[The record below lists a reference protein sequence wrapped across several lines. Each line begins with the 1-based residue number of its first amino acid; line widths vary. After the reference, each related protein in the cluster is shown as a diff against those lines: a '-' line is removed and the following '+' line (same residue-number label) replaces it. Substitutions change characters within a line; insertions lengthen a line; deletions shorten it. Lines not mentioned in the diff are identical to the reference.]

1 MNAFFKPH
9 HGDTEPRRK
18 PKKNFSVFSVTPWLN
33 RVFVVAILLALLL
46 SPIATAR
53 AQGGATVTASATIQP
68 AHVVNLGFLNTA
80 FLKEV
85 NVKEGD
91 VVTEG
96 QILATLD
103 TPELEFAVTAAEA
116 ALKSAKSYAELQRYG
131 GSRVFRGGQF
141 VYQAPP
147 REMIDKAD
155 MRVMLAQASLE
166 AAQIALAQ
174 STLVAPLGGTVI
186 SVPVLPG
193 QMTQLGDTVIAIA
206 TLDQLQIETTDL
218 SERDIAKIQVGQK
231 ATVFIDAL
239 NAEFPATIIAIAPRA
254 DIVGGDVVFKVTLVF
269 DEQPVGV
276 LWGMTA
282 EVTITTE

>member
-1 MNAFFKPH
+1 MNTSFKSRH
-9 HGDTEPRRK
+9 RVNEKTEKFVSLRV
-18 PKKNFSVFSVTPWLN
+18 SVSPWLS
-33 RVFVVAILLALLL
+33 RMFVVAIILSLLL
-46 SPIATAR
+46 SPIVPAR
-53 AQGGATVTASATIQP
+53 AQGGATVIASGAIQP
-68 AHVVNLGFLNTA
+68 AHVVQLGFLNTA
-80 FLKEV
+80 LLKEV

-96 QILATLD
+96 QVLATLD
-103 TPELEFAVTAAEA
+103 TPELEYAVTAAEA
-116 ALKSAKSYAELQRYG
+116 ALRSAQSYAQLQRYG
-131 GSRVFRGGQF
+131 GSRVFRGGEF

-147 REMIDKAD
+147 HEMIAKAD
-155 MRVMLAQASLE
+155 MRVTLAQASLE

-174 STLVAPLGGTVI
+174 SQLIAPLGGTII
-186 SVPVLPG
+186 SAPVLPG
-193 QMTQLGDTVIAIA
+193 QMAQLGDTVVAIA

-218 SERDIAKIQVGQK
+218 AERDIAKIKVGQK

-254 DIVGGDVVFKVTLVF
+254 DKVGGDVVFKVTLSF
-269 DEQPVGV
+269 DKQPEGL